1 MGLLVINAQVRIH
14 LILLEVMILQ
24 LLNTV
29 QHEVCITQ
37 IEVHILQ
44 LMFGTAV
51 LGVPCSTPTDSDI
64 RSKHCAVHP
73 LNSVMVVRNSLFL
86 VELHINR

>member
-1 MGLLVINAQVRIH
+1 MGLLAINAQVRIH

-24 LLNTV
+24 LLDTA
-29 QHEVCITQ
+29 QHVVYITQ

-51 LGVPCSTPTDSDI
+51 L
-64 RSKHCAVHP
+64 
-73 LNSVMVVRNSLFL
+73 
-86 VELHINR
+86 